1 MNRLMLVIAAG
12 LLGAATNSAGAEQP
26 LRANERFCLEVRDA
40 TGPHPLLCRF
50 ENMSQCEAS
59 KTGFSDHCMI
69 NPVLAFQQQRQN
81 RRP

>member
-1 MNRLMLVIAAG
+1 MNQLMLPAVALVLLFAA
-12 LLGAATNSAGAEQP
+12 LPADAQTP
-26 LRANERFCLEVRDA
+26 LRANERYCLEVRDA

-50 ENMSQCEAS
+50 ENMAQCEAS

-69 NPVLAFQQQRQN
+69 NPELAFQQQRQN